1 MARGSRALMSDVT
14 KGRASSA
21 SRRRPIAPRQ
31 QFSLEKRERLFD
43 AADAREFTW
52 KGANWGEILWENLI
66 VNRGEE
72 EVNLTF

>member
-1 MARGSRALMSDVT
+1 MALGDGALMSDVT

-31 QFSLEKRERLFD
+31 QFSLEERERLSD

-52 KGANWGEILWENLI
+52 KGAN
-66 VNRGEE
+66 
-72 EVNLTF
+72 